1 MNKGILTLLI
11 AVVIL
16 LVLVFYKVYLDN
28 NTEKFKE
35 NDNNEVFI
43 DPFKINLAPLDKSCK
58 NDIKDKSYV
67 SVAEFMAGERYKC
80 Y

>member
-35 NDNNEVFI
+35 NDRGK
-43 DPFKINLAPLDKSCK
+43 KI
-58 NDIKDKSYV
+58 
-67 SVAEFMAGERYKC
+67 
-80 Y
+80 